1 MRLFSDLITLRPPRF
16 LLALIVTLGLAA
28 CGGDSSEALLDQAK
42 ASLASGDLNSALIQL
57 KGAIQKDQG
66 NAEARFQ
73 LGSLYLE
80 GGQYE
85 SAEKEFR
92 RALEAGLAAE
102 RITPQLARALNG
114 QGEFKRT
121 LDEIPQPAA
130 ASPGEVDLLVARAIA
145 HLGLGQKE
153 AAQRSLEHAL
163 AIAPKHA
170 DAHLALA
177 RLALAERDLD
187 AAFRAIDAA
196 LSHDPNHRDSWMLKG
211 DLLRSTGQN
220 KAAAA
225 AYQSALKGDPH
236 RVDARLALAHIAIA
250 ENRLADARKEVE
262 VVLKAS
268 PKNLQGR
275 YTQALIDFR
284 EKKIEAARDHLADVL
299 KRAPDHL
306 PSILLGGAI
315 EYALGNMQTAES
327 HLQKAVR
334 AVPHNLYALRLLAAT
349 QLRLGRPDDAAK
361 TLAPIDLEKVKD
373 PGILAVAAEI
383 ALAKQDLPRA
393 TSLFEKA
400 AALRPGNAA
409 IRTELGIARLAQ
421 GDDRAMAD
429 LQAAAGMSSTGYRV
443 DTLLILNQLKQT
455 QFDAALN
462 SIAALE
468 KKQPK
473 SPLPW
478 NYRSAA
484 YLGKGDLKK
493 ARDSLNQALRLDPT
507 FFPAAANLAQLDLKA
522 GQPAQARKRFEDV
535 LSADPKHLQA
545 MLALA
550 DLSLQNGDEKGYMA
564 WLDKAAQAHPQ
575 ALPPRKAMTRH
586 LLARG
591 EKNKALAIARAALD
605 ANPDHPAALDLL
617 GSTQLA
623 SGDTVN
629 AITTFTTLTKKVPQ
643 SADAHLRLAMAQFA
657 NQQRTDTRAS
667 LKRALQLQPDHLQS
681 QDALIR
687 LELAEQKTAAAL
699 QIARQIQTQHPKSPL
714 GFEREADILLGQK
727 RLPQAIQAY
736 EQALARG
743 AGSALL
749 IKLHRAYLQVGN
761 AQAADQ
767 RLTAWLKQHPD
778 HHAVRAYAANHY
790 TASGR
795 YKDAIAQ
802 YQEIQR
808 QAPAN
813 VVVLNNL
820 ASLYQREGD
829 SRALATAEQAL
840 KLAPDNPSVQDTL
853 GWILVEQGQVKRGQ
867 EWLRK
872 ALMAAPR
879 HATIRYHHAVAL
891 ARSGNR
897 TQARAEL
904 EKLLADSPQ
913 FPDAAHARVLLQG
926 L

>member
-1 MRLFSDLITLRPPRF
+1 MPLFSDLITPRPSRL
-16 LLALIVTLGLAA
+16 LLALIFTFGLAA
-28 CGGDSSEALLDQAK
+28 CSGDSSEARLAKAK
-42 ASLASGDLNSALIQL
+42 ASLASGDLNSAIIQL
-57 KGAIQKDQG
+57 KSAIQKDQG

-92 RALEAGLAAE
+92 RSLEAGFATE
-102 RITPQLARALNG
+102 RINPLLARAMNG
-114 QGEFKRT
+114 RGEFKRM
-121 LDEIPQPAA
+121 LDEIPQPASG
-130 ASPGEVDLLVARAIA
+130 SPGEVELLVARAIA

-153 AAQRSLEHAL
+153 EAQRSLDHAL
-163 AIAPKHA
+163 VIAPKHA
-170 DAHLALA
+170 DAHLAQA
-177 RLALAERDLD
+177 RLALADRDLD
-187 AAFRAIDAA
+187 AAFRAIDTA
-196 LSHDPNHRDSWMLKG
+196 LSHDPGHRDSWVLKG

-220 KAAAA
+220 KAAIA
-225 AYQSALKGDPH
+225 AYQSALKADPQL
-236 RVDARLALAHIAIA
+236 VDARLALANIAIA

-284 EKKIEAARDHLADVL
+284 EKKVEAARDHLADVL
-299 KRAPDHL
+299 KFAPDHL
-306 PSILLGGAI
+306 PAILLGGSI

-334 AVPHNLYALRLLAAT
+334 TVPHNLYALRLLAAT
-349 QLRLGRPDDAAK
+349 QLRQGRPDDAAK
-361 TLAPIDLEKVKD
+361 TLAPIDLEKVTD
-373 PGILAVAAEI
+373 PGILSVAGEI
-383 ALAKQDLPRA
+383 ALAKKDFPRA
-393 TSLFEKA
+393 ASFFEKA
-400 AALRPGNAA
+400 AAHRPENAA

-429 LQAAAGMSSTGYRV
+429 LKAATGMGGPDSRV
-443 DTLLILNQLKQT
+443 DNLLIQNQLKQK
-455 QFDAALN
+455 QFDAALA

-478 NYRSAA
+478 NYRGAA

-493 ARDSLNQALRLDPT
+493 ARDSLSQALRLDPA
-507 FFPAAANLAQLDLKA
+507 FFPAAANLAQLDLKD
-522 GQPAQARKRFEDV
+522 GQPALARKRFEDI
-535 LSADPKHLQA
+535 LKANPKHLQA

-550 DLSLQNGDEKGYMA
+550 DLSLQNSDEKGYMA
-564 WLDKAAQAHPQ
+564 WLEKAAQAHPQ
-575 ALPPRKAMTRH
+575 ALPPRMAMTRH
-586 LLARG
+586 LLAKG
-591 EKNKALAIARAALD
+591 EKNKAMAIARDALA
-605 ANPDHPAALDLL
+605 ANPDHPAALNLL
-617 GSTQLA
+617 GTVQLA
-623 SGDTVN
+623 TDDKVN
-629 AITTFTTLTKKVPQ
+629 AITTFTTLTKKAPQ

-657 NQQRTDTRAS
+657 NQQLGGARAS
-667 LKRALQLQPDHLQS
+667 LQRALQLKPGHLQS

-687 LELAEQKTAAAL
+687 LELAEQKTVAAL
-699 QIARQIQTQHPKSPL
+699 QIARQVQTQHPKSPL
-714 GFEREADILLGQK
+714 GFEREADILLDQK

-743 AGSALL
+743 AGSAQL
-749 IKLHRAYLQVGN
+749 IKLHRAYLQAGN
-761 AQAADQ
+761 AQAADR

-778 HHAVRAYAANHY
+778 HYAVRAYAANHY

-795 YKDAIAQ
+795 HKEAIAQ

-808 QAPAN
+808 QTPAN
-813 VVVLNNL
+813 VIVLNNL

-872 ALMAAPR
+872 ALAAAPG
-879 HATIRYHHAVAL
+879 HATIRYHYSVAL
-891 ARSGNR
+891 ARSGSKA
-897 TQARAEL
+897 QARDEL

-913 FPDAAHARVLLQG
+913 FPDAENARALLKG